1 MTEPEVDPKSE
12 ASPAPDPDVESPLAG
27 GHTCGS
33 EQTTPRSEATG
44 REAAAVG
51 EVQDLRGGLN
61 PIRRPPI
68 LFNRTSPL
76 IDRLEEALGG
86 AFVSY
91 WCSPHASMSQAD
103 VAALDHVLRRARET
117 QDGSR
122 RVFLFIK
129 SDGGQGTAAL
139 RMTNILRHWADEV
152 TALVPL
158 EAASAATMLAL
169 GADEIQIGPLGFLS
183 AVDTS
188 IRHSLSPLDHT
199 NDRVS
204 VSHDELVRVVRL
216 WREQD
221 DNGNP
226 WGKLFDY
233 VHPLVIGAV
242 DRASSLSIKLCTE
255 ILSYHFEDRERAA
268 QIARALNAEYPAH
281 GYPITLR
288 EAQRIGLPAKP
299 LAPEVE
305 ELLIQLGQ
313 TYAEMGQRANTDH
326 DPRNY
331 HSNEIRKIIETRG
344 LQLYYQVDMDW
355 HYREVERRWS
365 SLNDRSSWRELRLIA
380 GEEHTKIVHL

>member
-1 MTEPEVDPKSE
+1 MTEPEADPKRESF
-12 ASPAPDPDVESPLAG
+12 PAPA
-27 GHTCGS
+27 
-33 EQTTPRSEATG
+33 R
-44 REAAAVG
+44 
-51 EVQDLRGGLN
+51 DLE
-61 PIRRPPI
+61 IRRPPI
-68 LFNRTSPL
+68 LFDRTGPL
-76 IDRLEEALGG
+76 IDRLEQALGG

-91 WCSPHASMSQAD
+91 WCSPHASMRQDD
-103 VAALDHVLRRARET
+103 VAALDHVLRHAREI
-117 QDGSR
+117 QDGPR

-169 GADEIQIGPLGFLS
+169 GADEIQIGPLGYLS

-188 IRHSLSPLDHT
+188 IRHALSPVDHI

-216 WREQD
+216 WREQGD
-221 DNGNP
+221 QEQGNP
-226 WGKLFDY
+226 WGKLYDY

-255 ILSYHFEDRERAA
+255 ILSYHFEDHERAA
-268 QIARALNAEYPAH
+268 QIARALNSEYPAH

-299 LAPEVE
+299 LAPDVE
-305 ELLIQLGQ
+305 ELLIQLAQ
-313 TYAEMGQRANTDH
+313 TYAEMGQRANTDF

-344 LQLYYQVDMDW
+344 VQLYHQVDMDW

-365 SLNDRSSWRELRLIA
+365 SLNDRTSWRELRLIA
-380 GEEHTKIVHL
+380 GEEHTKVVHL

>member
-1 MTEPEVDPKSE
+1 MTEPELDPKRE
-12 ASPAPDPDVESPLAG
+12 ASPSAAPDIE
-27 GHTCGS
+27 
-33 EQTTPRSEATG
+33 
-44 REAAAVG
+44 
-51 EVQDLRGGLN
+51 
-61 PIRRPPI
+61 IRRPPI
-68 LFNRTSPL
+68 LFDRTAPL
-76 IDRLEEALGG
+76 IERLEQALGG
-86 AFVSY
+86 VFVSY

-117 QDGSR
+117 QDGPR

-169 GADEIQIGPLGFLS
+169 GADEIQIGPLGYLS

-188 IRHSLSPLDHT
+188 IRHALSPLDHT
-199 NDRVS
+199 NGRVS

-216 WREQD
+216 WHEQD
-221 DNGNP
+221 RPGKDTPSP

-299 LAPEVE
+299 LAPDVE

-380 GEEHTKIVHL
+380 GEEHTKVLHL

>member
-1 MTEPEVDPKSE
+1 MSESDLDPVVVPKLE
-12 ASPAPDPDVESPLAG
+12 
-27 GHTCGS
+27 
-33 EQTTPRSEATG
+33 
-44 REAAAVG
+44 
-51 EVQDLRGGLN
+51 
-61 PIRRPPI
+61 IRRPPI
-68 LFNRTSPL
+68 LFNRTAPL
-76 IDRLEEALGG
+76 IARLEQALGG

-103 VAALDHVLRRARET
+103 VAALDHVLRRARDT
-117 QDGSR
+117 HDGPR

-169 GADEIQIGPLGFLS
+169 GADEIQIGPLGYLS

-188 IRHSLSPLDHT
+188 IRHALSPLDHT

-216 WREQD
+216 WREGTPGDAAQD
-221 DNGNP
+221 HDVSEPNP
-226 WGKLFDY
+226 WGKLFDF

-255 ILSYHFEDRERAA
+255 ILSYHFTDRERAA
-268 QIARALNAEYPAH
+268 QIARALNSEYPAH

-299 LAPEVE
+299 LAAEVE
-305 ELLIQLGQ
+305 ELLIALGQ

-331 HSNEIRKIIETRG
+331 HSNEIRKIIETRD
-344 LQLYYQVDMDW
+344 LQLYYQVDIDW

-380 GEEHTKIVHL
+380 GEEHTKVVHL

>member
-1 MTEPEVDPKSE
+1 MSE
-12 ASPAPDPDVESPLAG
+12 SDPDGKREAPESGAE
-27 GHTCGS
+27 S
-33 EQTTPRSEATG
+33 EQPARTIE
-44 REAAAVG
+44 
-51 EVQDLRGGLN
+51 
-61 PIRRPPI
+61 IRRPPV
-68 LFNRTSPL
+68 LFEQTRPL
-76 IDRLEEALGG
+76 VERLEQVLGG

-91 WCSPHASMSQAD
+91 WNSPHASMRQDD
-103 VAALDHVLRRARET
+103 VAALDHVLRGLRE

-139 RMTNILRHWADEV
+139 RMTNILRHWADEL

-169 GADEIQIGPLGFLS
+169 GADEIQIGPLGYLS

-188 IRHSLSPLDHT
+188 IRHPLSPLDHV

-216 WREQD
+216 WREHGSTSEGD
-221 DNGNP
+221 DNP
-226 WGKLFDY
+226 WGKLFEY
-233 VHPLVIGAV
+233 VHPLAIGAV

-255 ILSYHFEDRERAA
+255 ILSYHFDDEARAA
-268 QIARALNAEYPAH
+268 EIARALNSEYPAH

-288 EAQRIGLPAKP
+288 EAQRIGLPAKA
-299 LAPEVE
+299 LAPEVD
-305 ELLIQLGQ
+305 ELLIRLGRI
-313 TYAEMGQRANTDH
+313 YAEMGQRADTDF

-331 HSNEIRKIIETRG
+331 HSNEIRKIIEARD
-344 LQLYYQVDMDW
+344 LQLYYQVDKDW
-355 HYREVERRWS
+355 HYREAERRWS

-380 GEEHTKIVHL
+380 GEEHTKALHL